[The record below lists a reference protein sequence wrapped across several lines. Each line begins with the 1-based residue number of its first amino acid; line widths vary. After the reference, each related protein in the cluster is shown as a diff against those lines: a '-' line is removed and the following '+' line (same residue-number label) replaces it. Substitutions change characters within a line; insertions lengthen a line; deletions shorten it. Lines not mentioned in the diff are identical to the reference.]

1 MKSENNIN
9 KKVIEKIVLK
19 MSQKTQ
25 EKTTLEKSYHELT
38 EERLWEEIVRCI
50 LGSRVRNETVNSAFK
65 HLLEENLLQKEKIVD
80 NPKKMEDEIS
90 KELKKPIFSSGLE
103 SKSKYPFYNSRPE
116 YIVESA
122 KKLYGNGE
130 NTVQNVLK
138 RSENEKDARQ
148 SIKEKSKGLGLKQ
161 SSLFLRN
168 ISYSKNLAVLDTH
181 VIDYMDLMNISKE
194 IEEYNLA
201 IKKDYL
207 AVEKELQRY
216 AFLKGK
222 NLSSLDL
229 AIWIVMKLLKKE
241 YNLCQ

>member
-1 MKSENNIN
+1 
-9 KKVIEKIVLK
+9 
-19 MSQKTQ
+19 
-25 EKTTLEKSYHELT
+25 
-38 EERLWEEIVRCI
+38 
-50 LGSRVRNETVNSAFK
+50 
-65 HLLEENLLQKEKIVD
+65 
-80 NPKKMEDEIS
+80 
-90 KELKKPIFSSGLE
+90 
-103 SKSKYPFYNSRPE
+103 

-148 SIKEKSKGLGLKQ
+148 LIKEKSKGLGLKQ

-216 AFLKGK
+216 AFLKDK